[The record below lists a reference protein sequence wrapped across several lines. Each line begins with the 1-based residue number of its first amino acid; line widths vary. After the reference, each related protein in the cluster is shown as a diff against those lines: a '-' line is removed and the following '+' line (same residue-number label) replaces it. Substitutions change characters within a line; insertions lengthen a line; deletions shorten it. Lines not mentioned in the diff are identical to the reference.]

1 MKVLEPESCVFHVK
15 HKKKKKK
22 KWISRSIVYLFIK
35 KKKRAYVLRVKSIK
49 HKL

>member
-22 KWISRSIVYLFIK
+22 KMDLQVYCLFIYK
-35 KKKRAYVLRVKSIK
+35 KEKKGLCSTGEVN
-49 HKL
+49 

>member
-22 KWISRSIVYLFIK
+22 NGSPGLLFI
-35 KKKRAYVLRVKSIK
+35 YL
-49 HKL
+49 